1 MHIGSSSAAE
11 DALDDESCLADLNN
25 RRFCY
30 GQHAKPLPTP
40 PFPHNPARGRDGACS
55 HGSWLCHDQR
65 PQHLR
70 GKMSEEIPAV
80 RNKAVQSR
88 QSVEAL
94 KTDVT
99 LLKSLGVAVD
109 AMKGRLDGLQATV
122 TGSAH

>member
-1 MHIGSSSAAE
+1 
-11 DALDDESCLADLNN
+11 
-25 RRFCY
+25 
-30 GQHAKPLPTP
+30 
-40 PFPHNPARGRDGACS
+40 
-55 HGSWLCHDQR
+55 
-65 PQHLR
+65 
-70 GKMSEEIPAV
+70 MSEEIPAV